1 MSLDWSSGLDLF
13 LDLDLDRGAG
23 LRHSIECSLREAMR
37 DGRLG
42 PGSVI
47 PSSRSLAR
55 DLGVARG
62 TVSAAYSQLAAEGYL
77 NLRQGTAARVSWVP
91 RQPPLAAPDPAEP
104 RCRWDFRPGCPE
116 SASFPRQAWARASRR
131 VLTGAP
137 DEVFGYGDPGGSAE
151 LRHAL
156 ADYLG
161 RARGVDT
168 DPGRLMIC
176 NGFSEAL
183 ALICLVLRAEGR
195 TTLAVE
201 DPSAPRY
208 RELARSLGLS
218 VVPVPCDQDGLRTDS
233 LERARP
239 DAVMVTPAHQ
249 YPLGV
254 TMSAARRSALVGW
267 AREHDALIIEDDFDG
282 EFRYDRQPVGALQQ
296 LDPERVCYIG
306 TASKTLAPGLR
317 LGWLS
322 APRSIGPALTAA
334 KHLLDRG
341 NSILDQLTLAELIT
355 SGAFDQHIRRMRG
368 TYRRRRDD
376 LAQALAGP
384 AAGLRLAGISAGL
397 HALVYLPEHGP
408 AEEQLQARAVRQ
420 SVALHTLG
428 PCWHDPREPRPQAVI
443 IGYAAPAS
451 HAYRPALRA
460 LTQLLAS
467 PVRPVQDA
475 ARSRP
480 ARPVQDA
487 ARSRPARPVCHAGL
501 THPAR

>member
-23 LRHSIECSLREAMR
+23 LRQSIESSLREAMR
-37 DGRLG
+37 DGRLS
-42 PGSVI
+42 PGSTI
-47 PSSRSLAR
+47 PSSRTLAR

-77 NLRQGTAARVSWVP
+77 SLRQGTAARVCWVP
-91 RQPPLAAPDPAEP
+91 RQPPPAVPDPAVS
-104 RCRWDFRPGCPE
+104 RSRWDFRPGRPE
-116 SASFPRQAWARASRR
+116 SASFPRQAWGRASRR

-137 DEVFGYGDPGGSAE
+137 DEVFGYGDPAGSTE
-151 LRHAL
+151 LRGAL
-156 ADYLG
+156 AGYLG

-183 ALICLVLRAEGR
+183 ALICLVLRAKGA

-201 DPSAPRY
+201 DPCAPRY
-208 RELARSLGLS
+208 RELPRSLGLT
-218 VVPVPCDQDGLRTDS
+218 VVAVPCDQDGLRTDH
-233 LERARP
+233 LGQARP

-254 TMSAARRSALVGW
+254 TMSAARRSALVDW
-267 AREHDALIIEDDFDG
+267 AREHGALIIEDDFDG

-322 APRSIGPALTAA
+322 APRSVGAALIEA
-334 KHLLDRG
+334 KHQLDRG
-341 NSILDQLTLAELIT
+341 TSILDQLTLAELIT

-368 TYRRRRDD
+368 VYRRRRDE
-376 LAQALAGP
+376 LARALASP

-397 HALVYLPEHGP
+397 HALVYLPEPGP
-408 AEEQLQARAVRQ
+408 SEEQWRARAAGQ
-420 SVALHTLG
+420 SIALHILG
-428 PCWHDPREPRPQAVI
+428 PCWDDRDQTRPQAVI

-451 HAYRPALRA
+451 HAYRPALDA
-460 LTQLLAS
+460 LTQLFTAAGSDQARLDRAGHRMS
-467 PVRPVQDA
+467 PVPGRQPDRQVVND
-475 ARSRP
+475 
-480 ARPVQDA
+480 VLHG
-487 ARSRPARPVCHAGL
+487 VL
-501 THPAR
+501 